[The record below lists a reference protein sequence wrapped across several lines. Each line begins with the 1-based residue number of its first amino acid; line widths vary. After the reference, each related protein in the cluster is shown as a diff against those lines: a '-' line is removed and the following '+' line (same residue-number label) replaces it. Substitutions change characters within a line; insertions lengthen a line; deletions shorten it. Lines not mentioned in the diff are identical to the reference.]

1 MTRWVFNVC
10 VPKHLWRKINHD
22 WYILANG
29 VFRNVDSM
37 SQTWCQ
43 ASQANGQTQMFWP
56 LRFAKVF
63 HDEGHCRV
71 ENHLSESPIWYHLIS
86 KHKGTEMEKASLN
99 SIQWCSG
106 FPIYHDLDWGY
117 LIRYTDIHDIHDWES
132 ETSENLTDVAAPR
145 RMRASNCTE
154 KPLEMPIT
162 QRLARAIKTPTC
174 KTPLA
179 PYLSM
184 LKPAGILSA
193 L

>member
-1 MTRWVFNVC
+1 MWIRC
-10 VPKHLWRKINHD
+10 PKHDAKLPKPTAKPKCSDLFGSLKCSMMRAIAELKI
-22 WYILANG
+22 
-29 VFRNVDSM
+29 
-37 SQTWCQ
+37 TC
-43 ASQANGQTQMFWP
+43 
-56 LRFAKVF
+56 
-63 HDEGHCRV
+63 
-71 ENHLSESPIWYHLIS
+71 PIWYHLIS

-99 SIQWCSG
+99 SIQWCSR

-132 ETSENLTDVAAPR
+132 ETSEDLTDVAAPR